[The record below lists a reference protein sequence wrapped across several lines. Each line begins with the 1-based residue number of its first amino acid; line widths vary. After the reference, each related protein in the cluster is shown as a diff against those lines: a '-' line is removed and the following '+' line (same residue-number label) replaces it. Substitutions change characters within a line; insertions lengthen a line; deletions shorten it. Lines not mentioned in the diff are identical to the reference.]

1 MLLKRFYQRNLE
13 NQGTQKYAMSL
24 TVWRSLLKHP
34 VTLKAST
41 WSDYKHH
48 NTAKVLVSVTPN
60 GAFNFVSEAWGGQ
73 TSDVH
78 WTRESN
84 FYDILEPHDE
94 VMADRRFTVMEDL
107 LIRNATLHIPAG
119 KRGNE
124 QLPKSD
130 VKKTKEVANLRIFVK
145 QAIHRLKTFC
155 LIEYELPISL
165 LDNNY

>member
-1 MLLKRFYQRNLE
+1 MVYNPPIDVVKKILPKKFRKPGYSKVRHVIDCMEIFIETTWMLE
-13 NQGTQKYAMSL
+13 GSL
-24 TVWRSLLKHP
+24 GDP
-34 VTLKAST
+34 VTLQASK

-48 NTAKVLVSVTPN
+48 NTANVLVSVTPN

-107 LIRNATLHIPAG
+107 LIRNARLHTPAG
-119 KRGNE
+119 KCGNE

-130 VKKTKEVANLRIFVK
+130 VKKTN
-145 QAIHRLKTFC
+145 
-155 LIEYELPISL
+155 
-165 LDNNY
+165 